1 MRNYYTNAA
10 LLAGLLFL
18 LGCQSTR
25 ISWAKDEEDA
35 EKGNALERKTEPYD
49 LFSLQRSYP
58 DRDFD
63 WQGWRSA
70 IQQTRRMES
79 AEAAERSNCP
89 GESIEW
95 TLQGASN
102 VAGRV
107 NSLAVQPNN
116 EMTLLAGFSGGG
128 IFKTTDG
135 GINWRPVFDD
145 QPELSIGDITYD
157 PSNPNIVYAGTGDP
171 NVPSVVFNGNG
182 IYKSTDAGETW
193 AYLGLGLQ
201 GIISKVLID
210 PGNSQTLFAAVMG
223 NPYVRDVQRGIYK
236 STDGGANWTKVLFV
250 SNQAGAS
257 DLVMN
262 PANPQILY
270 ASFWD
275 RIRNNQESVIYG
287 THAKV
292 YKTTDGGTTWTQ
304 LSGGLPTGVMGRT
317 GLAISP
323 QNPEKLYAIYV
334 DSLSTVGGLFKTT
347 DGGQNWTQMNTN
359 AIDDAFSDFG
369 WYFGKVR
376 INPTNDEEVY
386 ILGVLLWR
394 KAAGSNAW
402 QVGAGAH
409 ADTHDLVFVS
419 SGRRYLATD
428 GGVYRNDV
436 NQIPWTKSKNLP
448 TTQFYRTNFNPHTPD
463 VYWAGAQDNGIQ
475 TGNSQNINN
484 WISVF
489 SADGFRS
496 LFHPT
501 DSNTFWVEIQ
511 NGTIHKTTDG
521 GDSWQFGQA
530 ALGTG
535 DRCNWDMPVFNSKHN
550 PDVFYAATYRV
561 YSSIGGSGWTP
572 ISTDL
577 TDGVIYGDRF
587 HNISALAESPVLA
600 GKLFVGTSDGN
611 LCWRDTDNEWYI
623 ITTNV
628 LPNRYVTSVSGSP
641 TNANRFYVT
650 HSGFRDNENIP
661 HVHRSDNNGVA
672 WVDISGNLPQVPV
685 NDLFVLP
692 GHADSILFAATDAGV
707 YFSLNSGAIW
717 NRLGSNMPYIPVF
730 DLEHNPVKNQLIAAT
745 HARGL
750 WTIPIDSFLQLQTPP
765 LVSVSGHIRTDAD
778 NGVALVDV
786 ATTTTGNDG
795 NYAVPNV
802 SACQTFTLKPYRN
815 DNLLNGVSTFDLAL
829 ISKHILGID
838 ILPTPYRIIAAD
850 VNKSNSVTT
859 FDIVKLRKLILGVD
873 SVLLENTS
881 WRFIPAD
888 FVFPDPQNPFT
899 VAPFPDSADVVLQG
913 SPAGGINFVGLKV
926 GDVNG
931 SAAPSAQQP
940 DIEDRSDW
948 PLAVQNQTFGAG
960 ERVCADFTGEWL
972 NAAGL
977 QFTLHFDPGVLAF
990 EKIEVLNPDL
1000 SQDNFAINRT
1010 QNGLLGFAFEN
1021 AFADTRPSGNL
1032 PIFRVVFRSKTK
1044 SDLRQALVLQDW
1056 PTPSWY
1062 FKPDGAAQK
1071 PYLRFEEAGTAA
1083 SEGAHPNPFGSSGTW
1098 LRFPAGIGTAGV
1110 FELQDAQG
1118 RLLLRKNLSKEE
1130 LGDTLY
1136 LPASIFSEH
1145 GLYVWRLV
1153 AGQKTISGK
1162 LIYQ

>member
-1 MRNYYTNAA
+1 
-10 LLAGLLFL
+10 
-18 LGCQSTR
+18 
-25 ISWAKDEEDA
+25 
-35 EKGNALERKTEPYD
+35 
-49 LFSLQRSYP
+49 
-58 DRDFD
+58 
-63 WQGWRSA
+63 
-70 IQQTRRMES
+70 
-79 AEAAERSNCP
+79 
-89 GESIEW
+89 
-95 TLQGASN
+95 
-102 VAGRV
+102 
-107 NSLAVQPNN
+107 
-116 EMTLLAGFSGGG
+116 
-128 IFKTTDG
+128 
-135 GINWRPVFDD
+135 
-145 QPELSIGDITYD
+145 
-157 PSNPNIVYAGTGDP
+157 
-171 NVPSVVFNGNG
+171 
-182 IYKSTDAGETW
+182 
-193 AYLGLGLQ
+193 
-201 GIISKVLID
+201 
-210 PGNSQTLFAAVMG
+210 
-223 NPYVRDVQRGIYK
+223 PYVRDENRGIYK
-236 STDGGANWTKVLFV
+236 STNGGVSWAKVLFV

-275 RIRNNQESVIYG
+275 RMRNNQESVIYG

-292 YKTTDGGTTWTQ
+292 YKTTDGGTTWTP

-317 GLAISP
+317 GLAISQ
-323 QNPEKLYAIYV
+323 QNPDKLYAIYV
-334 DSLSTVGGLFKTT
+334 DSLSTVGGLYKTT

-376 INPTNDEEVY
+376 INPANDEEVY

-394 KAAGSNAW
+394 KASGSNAW

-428 GGVYRNDV
+428 GGVYRNDT

-463 VYWAGAQDNGIQ
+463 IYWAGAQDNGIQ
-475 TGNSQNINN
+475 TGNAQNINN

-501 DSNTFWVEIQ
+501 DSNTFWIEIQ
-511 NGTIHKTTDG
+511 NGTIHKTSDG

-535 DRCNWDMPVFNSKHN
+535 DRCNWDMPVFTSKHN
-550 PDVFYAATYRV
+550 PELFYAGTYRV

-577 TDGVIYGDRF
+577 TDGVIYGARF
-587 HNISALAESPVLA
+587 HNISTLAESPLIA
-600 GKLFVGTSDGN
+600 GKLIVGTSDGN
-611 LCWRDTDNEWYI
+611 ICWRDTDNEWYI

-641 TNANRFYVT
+641 TFGNRFFVT

-661 HVHRSDNNGVA
+661 HIHRSDNNGVS

-692 GHADSILFAATDAGV
+692 GHGDSILFAATDAGV
-707 YFSLNSGAIW
+707 YFSLNSGELW
-717 NRLGSNMPYIPVF
+717 NRLGNNMPYIPVF
-730 DLEHNPVKNQLIAAT
+730 DLEHNPVKNQLVAAT

-750 WTIPIDSFLQLQTPP
+750 WTIPIDSFLLLQTPP
-765 LVSVSGHIRTDAD
+765 VVSISGHIRTDAD
-778 NGVALVDV
+778 NNVAQVQV

-795 NYAVPNV
+795 NFAIPNV
-802 SACQTFTLKPYRN
+802 NDCQTFTVKPYRN

-838 ILPTPYRIIAAD
+838 ILPTPYRIVAAD

-888 FVFPDPQNPFT
+888 FNFPDPQNPFT
-899 VAPFPDSADVVLQG
+899 VAPFPDSVDIVLQG
-913 SPAGGINFVGLKV
+913 NPAGGINFIGIKV

-931 SAAPSAQQP
+931 SATASLQQSVV
-940 DIEDRSDW
+940 DDRSDW
-948 PLAVQNQTFGAG
+948 ALTAQDQQFGAG
-960 ERVCADFTGEWL
+960 ERVTADFSGEWL

-977 QFTLHFDPGVLAF
+977 QFTLHFDPAILVF
-990 EKIEVLNPDL
+990 EKIELLHPGI
-1000 SQDNFAINRT
+1000 SEDNFAVNRT
-1010 QNGLLGFAFEN
+1010 NAGLIGFAFEN
-1021 AFADTRPSGNL
+1021 AFA
-1032 PIFRVVFRSKTK
+1032 
-1044 SDLRQALVLQDW
+1044 
-1056 PTPSWY
+1056 
-1062 FKPDGAAQK
+1062 
-1071 PYLRFEEAGTAA
+1071 
-1083 SEGAHPNPFGSSGTW
+1083 
-1098 LRFPAGIGTAGV
+1098 
-1110 FELQDAQG
+1110 
-1118 RLLLRKNLSKEE
+1118 
-1130 LGDTLY
+1130 
-1136 LPASIFSEH
+1136 
-1145 GLYVWRLV
+1145 
-1153 AGQKTISGK
+1153 
-1162 LIYQ
+1162 

>member
-49 LFSLQRSYP
+49 LFSFQRSYP

-193 AYLGLGLQ
+193 AYLGLGQQ
-201 GIISKVLID
+201 GIISKVLVD

-223 NPYVRDVQRGIYK
+223 NPYVRDEQRGIYK

-611 LCWRDTDNEWYI
+611 LCWRDTDSEWYI

-717 NRLGSNMPYIPVF
+717 NRLGFNMPYIPVF

-1000 SQDNFAINRT
+1000 SQDNFATNRT

-1098 LRFPAGIGTAGV
+1098 LRFPAGISTAGV